1 MKIEYNQEL
10 QEFIEKH
17 SMTAADIEAFRK
29 REESENNRSGIRALK
44 GTVWWKLLKPARWLY
59 NVMKLLRFHIRRY
72 GVILTLV
79 KVKDKL
85 ISRRK
90 LKRFSRRYIKAILP
104 DEEEMARER
113 AVIFDRDIKF
123 SILVPLYNTP
133 EQYLREMI
141 DSVIAQTYENW
152 ELCLAD
158 GSDAEHAY
166 VEQICKEY
174 KEPRIVY
181 QRLEKNLGISGNTN
195 VCIEMSTGEY
205 ICLFDHDDILHPSV
219 LYENMKMI
227 CKEGADFLYTDEAT
241 FNGDDL
247 YDIITYH
254 FKPDFA
260 IDNLRANNYIC
271 HFTTFSRELFSRTG
285 MFDSD
290 YDGSQDHDLILRLTA
305 VADKIC
311 HIPKLLYFWRS
322 HPNSVAADI
331 NSKTYAIQAG
341 MNAVKNSITRD
352 GLEVEVES
360 SPAFPTIYRFRYVL
374 KEKPLI
380 SIIIPNK
387 DHVSYL
393 IRAVDSILKKST
405 YENYEIIIVENNS
418 TEEETFAFYKLIETL
433 PCVRVVTWDKPF
445 NYSAIN
451 NYGAGFAGGEYLLL
465 LNNDVEII
473 SESWMEEML
482 MYAQREDVGAV
493 GAKLYFGNRSI
504 QHMGVII
511 GIGEDGIAVHSHL
524 GEPFNSVGY
533 MGRLYFA
540 QDVSAVTAACLMV
553 KHSLYDAAGGFEEK
567 LTVAYNDVDF
577 CLKLRELGLL
587 NICTPYAE
595 LFHYES
601 ISRGYENNSEKR
613 ERFQSEVA
621 FMKQK
626 WKTVLEQGDPYYNP
640 NMSKR
645 RPWKLY

>member
-1 MKIEYNQEL
+1 MKIEYGQEL
-10 QEFIEKH
+10 QNFIAQH
-17 SMTAADIEAFRK
+17 TQDASDLEAFRR
-29 REESENNRSGIRALK
+29 REESENDRSGIRVLK

-59 NVMKLLRFHIRRY
+59 NILKLLRFNLRRY
-72 GVILTLV
+72 GIGPTLV
-79 KVKDKL
+79 KIKEKL
-85 ISRRK
+85 ISRGK
-90 LKRFSRRYIKAILP
+90 LRRFSKQYIRSILP
-104 DEEEMARER
+104 DEAEKARQR
-113 AVIFDRDIKF
+113 AVTFAQNIKF

-141 DSVIAQTYENW
+141 DSVLAQTYENW

-166 VEQICKEY
+166 VEQICKDY
-174 KEPRIVY
+174 QEPRIIY
-181 QRLEKNLGISGNTN
+181 RRLEKNLGISGNTN
-195 VCIEMSTGEY
+195 VCIEMATGDY

-219 LYENMKMI
+219 LYENVKAI
-227 CKEGADFLYTDEAT
+227 CEQGADFLYTDEAT
-241 FNGDDL
+241 FNGDNL
-247 YDIITYH
+247 LDIITYH
-254 FKPDFA
+254 FKPDFS

-271 HFTTFSRELFSRTG
+271 HFTTFSRELFNRTG
-285 MFDSD
+285 MFDSN

-305 VADKIC
+305 VADKIY

-341 MNAVKNSITRD
+341 MNAVKNSIIRD
-352 GLEVEVES
+352 GMEAEVES

-374 KEKPLI
+374 KEKPMI

-393 IRAVDSILKKST
+393 IRAVDSILQRST

-418 TEEETFAFYKLIETL
+418 KEPETFEFYRLLESL
-433 PCVRVVTWDKPF
+433 PCVRIVTWDKPF

-451 NYGAGFAGGEYLLL
+451 NYGAGFAKGEYLLL

-473 SESWMEEML
+473 SEDWMEEML

-493 GAKLYFGNRSI
+493 GAKLYFENRSI

-511 GIGEDGIAVHSHL
+511 GIGEDGIAVHSHI
-524 GEPFNSVGY
+524 GEPFSSVGY

-553 KHSLYDAAGGFEEK
+553 KHSLYDAVGGFEEK

-577 CLKLRELGLL
+577 CLKLRERGLL

-601 ISRGYENNSEKR
+601 VSRGYENNKEKQ

-626 WKTVLEQGDPYYNP
+626 WKKVLEQGDPFYNP
-640 NMSKR
+640 NMSKK